1 MKRKILITAMAAAI
15 VATACVPAVFASSN
29 EMPPE
34 TTEVVDVSLSAE
46 DNEYT
51 LAGTEVY
58 SEPVTLNEGLPELTI
73 ANEELPEDAVTAR
86 NISYSVSD
94 YTLSSGDE
102 HYVTFDLSGWWG
114 QPDHNKVNFTIS
126 NVSGGSYSINLK
138 NNTTGQ
144 SIVSG
149 EIHDGN
155 YTFTLLGTADNSY
168 EFYIVNIGTDD
179 VTFDLTIT
187 SYYSA

>member
-34 TTEVVDVSLSAE
+34 TTEVVDVSLLAE
-46 DNEYT
+46 EYDCT
-51 LAGTEVY
+51 YAGTEVCG
-58 SEPVTLNEGLPELTI
+58 EPVTLNEGIPELTI
-73 ANEELPEDAVTAR
+73 ANEELPDDAVTER
-86 NISYSVSD
+86 NISYAVTNT
-94 YTLSSGDE
+94 TLSGGNKHAVS
-102 HYVTFDLSGWWG
+102 FDLSGWWG